1 MVAHLNL
8 VRFLAMKF
16 VNRGEPLDD
25 LVQVGTL
32 GLLKAIDRFDPERGV
47 EFTTYATPTIVG
59 EIKRHFRDKGWAV
72 KVPRRLQELNQ
83 SVNRSVETLAIELGR
98 SPTVAELAE
107 RLNASEEEILEAQEL
122 GQAYNLLSLDSEVG
136 GDGDKKSQTLA
147 DTVGMTDT
155 GMELL
160 EDRANL
166 ERAFHVLDRPRTRDH
181 LPALL
186 RIRFANRD
194 RREAA
199 SLADARVAP
208 AGQGARKTARRP
220 RRLRALDLA
229 LAWPLR
235 RPSGGSVRRGRCRG
249 PLFCYHF
256 ALTPMKSQELRQAWI
271 DFFVAKGHKPL
282 PSAGLIPDEMSTTLF
297 TIAGM
302 EQFVPVFLGEQPP
315 PAPRAVTVQRCLR
328 VAGAKS
334 DIENVGRTGRHG
346 TFLEMLGQLQLRRL
360 LQARGDRLGLGVRH
374 RT

>member
-1 MVAHLNL
+1 MVERGETRPDRQRTRELLSRLAGANDTEREALREELVVAHLNL

-32 GLLKAIDRFDPERGV
+32 GLLKAIDRFDTERGV

-83 SVNRSVETLAIELGR
+83 SVNRSIDALAIELGR

-147 DTVGMTDT
+147 DTVGMTDA

-166 ERAFHVLDRPRTRDH
+166 ERAFHVLTGRERVIIYLRFYESVSQTEIAARLQVSQMH
-181 LPALL
+181 VSRLQAKALEKL
-186 RIRFANRD
+186 RGA
-194 RREAA
+194 
-199 SLADARVAP
+199 LAD
-208 AGQGARKTARRP
+208 
-220 RRLRALDLA
+220 
-229 LAWPLR
+229 
-235 RPSGGSVRRGRCRG
+235 
-249 PLFCYHF
+249 
-256 ALTPMKSQELRQAWI
+256 
-271 DFFVAKGHKPL
+271 
-282 PSAGLIPDEMSTTLF
+282 
-297 TIAGM
+297 
-302 EQFVPVFLGEQPP
+302 
-315 PAPRAVTVQRCLR
+315 
-328 VAGAKS
+328 
-334 DIENVGRTGRHG
+334 
-346 TFLEMLGQLQLRRL
+346 
-360 LQARGDRLGLGVRH
+360 
-374 RT
+374 